1 MEEVKER
8 MTAIARF
15 AAITVSLALATAMAP
30 APPPHTDWV
39 TMRRGTCTYVGRS
52 DHTYASTQKTRGGC
66 LGHAWVR
73 LQRRDGALSRWHHAP
88 GFKKISTKPGR
99 LSTSFHKG
107 WGNGKVYRI
116 RHY

>member
-1 MEEVKER
+1 
-8 MTAIARF
+8 MTAIAR
-15 AAITVSLALATAMAP
+15 ALAITACLVLTTAMAP
-30 APPPHTDWV
+30 APAPHTGWV
-39 TMRRGTCTYVGRS
+39 TIHRGTCTYVGRS

-73 LQRRDGALSRWHHAP
+73 LQKRGGELSRWHHAP
-88 GFKKISTKPGR
+88 DFKRISTQTGQ

-107 WGNGKVYRI
+107 WGNGKVYRV